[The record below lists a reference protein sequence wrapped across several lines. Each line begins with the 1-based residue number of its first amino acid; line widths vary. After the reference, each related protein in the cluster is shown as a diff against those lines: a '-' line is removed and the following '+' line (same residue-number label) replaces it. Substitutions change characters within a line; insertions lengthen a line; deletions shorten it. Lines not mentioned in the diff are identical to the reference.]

1 MINYTHNPSTVSN
14 TTNAIG
20 SYHLMNNPNL
30 YEIQRRNNFEIIIDL
45 GNDIIQTAFGNAI
58 QKAGTSG
65 INDSSVYVVAP
76 DEKLTISVTNC
87 TTPHF
92 SQDAIRVKR
101 GNNEIRYAG
110 VPKFDS
116 GSITFNDYIG
126 AEIVDILYAWQNKS
140 YNVFTEKVGLV
151 EDYKKTATLIEY
163 TPDYQVVRVWKLYG
177 VWVSA
182 IKEDGF
188 DYENGGK
195 NTVSCTL
202 EYDKAVI
209 DYKAFLE
216 ATTTLV

>member
-1 MINYTHNPSTVSN
+1 MISYSHNPSTVSD
-14 TTNAIG
+14 TTNTIG

-30 YEIQRRNNFEIIIDL
+30 YEIQRRNNFEISIDL
-45 GNDIIQTAFGNAI
+45 GSDIIQTSYGNAI

-65 INDSSVYVVAP
+65 INDSSAYVVAP

-87 TTPHF
+87 SVPHF

-126 AEIVDILYAWQNKS
+126 AEIVDILYAWQNKA
-140 YNVFTEKVGLV
+140 YNVYTEKVGLV
-151 EDYKKTATLIEY
+151 EDYKKTATLTEY

-177 VWVSA
+177 VWVSS

-188 DYENGGK
+188 DYESGGK

-216 ATTTLV
+216 TTTTLV

>member
-30 YEIQRRNNFEIIIDL
+30 YEIQRRNNFEITIDL
-45 GNDIIQTAFGNAI
+45 GNDIIQTAFGNAV

-87 TTPHF
+87 TVPHF

-126 AEIVDILYAWQNKS
+126 AEVVDILYAWQNKS

-151 EDYKKTATLIEY
+151 EDYKKTAILTEY

-177 VWVSA
+177 VWVSS